1 MKTSE
6 IGKNAALLSLIEVGL
21 GSLLHGMK
29 IPFAGHF
36 LSLNQGLILTRA
48 TLKSG
53 ERRDAPI
60 ISTTAA
66 LLKSLSPAGKKLTP
80 MLAIAMQGQ
89 LYFAGLA
96 LLGTNIAG
104 MFLGMTLLCLWGF
117 IQPLAVYY
125 LLYGETLITVIDGL
139 MKDWS
144 QWLPLSWQGLL
155 WLSVGVVTFKII
167 LGLIVVVM
175 AHRLTDTQVDKL
187 ELWARKQKPSGAKM
201 SLSPVKGALK
211 DMSTP
216 LFLFSWLLTL
226 IFYFLANSEHSVSAW
241 IILRPLAVGFILFYL
256 ARRIPISWIENKL
269 KARFPLLGETLREA
283 LAWIQKN

>member
-29 IPFAGHF
+29 IPLSGHF
-36 LSLNQGLILTRA
+36 LSLNQGLILTRT

-53 ERRDAPI
+53 EPRDAAI

-89 LYFAGLA
+89 LYYLGLVLFGA
-96 LLGTNIAG
+96 NILG
-104 MFLGMTLLCLWGF
+104 MLFGMTLLCLWGF
-117 IQPLAVYY
+117 LQPLAVYY

-144 QWLPLSWQGLL
+144 QWIPLSWQGLL
-155 WLSVGVVTFKII
+155 WLTIGVVTLKII
-167 LGLIVVVM
+167 LGFLVVVI
-175 AHRLTDTQVDKL
+175 AHRLTEAQIERI
-187 ELWARKQKPSGAKM
+187 ELWARKQKQSQTKLA
-201 SLSPVKGALK
+201 LSPIKGALK
-211 DMSTP
+211 DLSTP
-216 LFLFSWLLTL
+216 LFIFSWLLTL
-226 IFYFLANSEHSVSAW
+226 TFYFLANSEHAVSVW
-241 IILRPLAVGFILFYL
+241 FLLRPLAVGFIFFYL
-256 ARRIPISWIENKL
+256 ARRIPVSWIQDKL
-269 KARFPLLGETLREA
+269 KKRYPVLADTLSEA
-283 LAWIQKN
+283 LMWIQKN

>member
-29 IPFAGHF
+29 IPFSGHF

-48 TLKSG
+48 ILMSG
-53 ERRDAPI
+53 ERRDAAI

-66 LLKSLSPAGKKLTP
+66 ILKSLSPAGKKLTP

-89 LYFAGLA
+89 LYFAGLS

-104 MFLGMTLLCLWGF
+104 MILGMTLLSLWGF

-155 WLSVGVVTFKII
+155 WLTLGVVTLKIL
-167 LGLIVVVM
+167 LGFVVVVI
-175 AHRLTDTQVDKL
+175 AHRLTDAQVEKL
-187 ELWARKQKPSGAKM
+187 ELWARKHKPTDKKP
-201 SLSPVKGALK
+201 LSPVKGALK

-216 LFLFSWLLTL
+216 LFIFSWLLTL
-226 IFYFLANSEHSVSAW
+226 IFYFLASSEHSVSVW
-241 IILRPLAVGFILFYL
+241 LLLRPLAVGFILFYL
-256 ARRIPISWIENKL
+256 ARKIPISWIETKL
-269 KARFPLLGETLREA
+269 KSRFPVLGETLREA

>member
-29 IPFAGHF
+29 IPLSGHF

-104 MFLGMTLLCLWGF
+104 MFLGMSLLCLWGF

-125 LLYGETLITVIDGL
+125 LLYGETLITVLDGL
-139 MKDWS
+139 MKSWS

-155 WLSVGVVTFKII
+155 WLT
-167 LGLIVVVM
+167 LGLVTLKILLGLMVVVI
-175 AHRLTDTQVDKL
+175 AHRLTDAQVEKL
-187 ELWARKQKPSGAKM
+187 ELWARKHKPNEKKP
-201 SLSPVKGALK
+201 LTPVKGALK

-216 LFLFSWLLTL
+216 LFIFSWLLTL
-226 IFYFLANSEHSVSAW
+226 IFYFLASSQHSVSVW
-241 IILRPLAVGFILFYL
+241 LLLRPLAVGFILFYL
-256 ARRIPISWIENKL
+256 ARQIPISWIETKL
-269 KARFPLLGETLREA
+269 KSRFPVLGETLREA

>member
-29 IPFAGHF
+29 IPLSGHF

-48 TLKSG
+48 TVKSG

-89 LYFAGLA
+89 LYYLGLVLFGA
-96 LLGTNIAG
+96 NI
-104 MFLGMTLLCLWGF
+104 LGMLMGMILLCLWGF

-125 LLYGETLITVIDGL
+125 LLYGETLITVLDGL

-155 WLSVGVVTFKII
+155 WLTLGVVTLKIL
-167 LGLIVVVM
+167 LGFVVVVI
-175 AHRLTDTQVDKL
+175 AHRLTDAQVEKL
-187 ELWARKQKPSGAKM
+187 ELWARKHKPTDKKP
-201 SLSPVKGALK
+201 LSPVKGALK

-216 LFLFSWLLTL
+216 LFIFSWLLTL
-226 IFYFLANSEHSVSAW
+226 IFYFLASSEHSVSIW
-241 IILRPLAVGFILFYL
+241 LLLRPLAVGFILFYL
-256 ARRIPISWIENKL
+256 ARRIPVSWIQYKL
-269 KARFPLLGETLREA
+269 KKRYPVLADTLSEA
-283 LAWIQKN
+283 LTWLQKN